1 MYNEIAQFITD
12 HFQVNRINVAATM
25 GVFADEDGLYEII
38 EEIETSYSIKLND
51 LENVAEMKIHDFII
65 AVTNRL

>member
-1 MYNEIAQFITD
+1 MYNEIALFITD

-25 GVFADEDGLYEII
+25 GVFADEDGLSEII
-38 EEIETSYSIKLND
+38 GEIETSYSIKLND

>member
-1 MYNEIAQFITD
+1 MYNEIAQFIAD
-12 HFQVNRINVAATM
+12 HFQVKRINVAATM
-25 GVFADEDGLYEII
+25 GVFGDEEGLSEII

-51 LENVAEMKIHDFII
+51 LKSVAEMNIHYFIV

>member
-1 MYNEIAQFITD
+1 MYNEIAQFIAD
-12 HFQVNRINVAATM
+12 HFQVKRINVAATM
-25 GVFADEDGLYEII
+25 GVFEDEEGLSEII

-51 LENVAEMKIHDFII
+51 LKSVAEMRIHDFII